1 MGSTFQS
8 PALVDLG
15 VVPVQYTVYS
25 CWINAIS
32 LCPGCAVSGEARYS
46 GQCVTVQL
54 YNRDFCK
61 RLTRAHRCSSDLA
74 CVLKSLSCSW
84 APVHGIQHNVTAQPH
99 PQGLSRCVARPTSYL
114 LHCTHRL
121 HQPSTNTFC
130 QSVSSRARSPH
141 AGRCLRVDVCVGVS
155 FLANV
160 QQPKHVD
167 RCQPW
172 AMGQAWVRQSTAVH
186 LHGDR

>member
-1 MGSTFQS
+1 MLISDGFHI
-8 PALVDLG
+8 
-15 VVPVQYTVYS
+15 PVTCSRRSWSRTCTVYS
-25 CWINAIS
+25 LQLLDKCHIPVPR
-32 LCPGCAVSGEARYS
+32 LCGVRSEARYS

-114 LHCTHRL
+114 LHCAQAAPTKL
-121 HQPSTNTFC
+121 QVPTNSAS
-130 QSVSSRARSPH
+130 QSAVAQARRTP
-141 AGRCLRVDVCVGVS
+141 
-155 FLANV
+155 
-160 QQPKHVD
+160 
-167 RCQPW
+167 
-172 AMGQAWVRQSTAVH
+172 AVH
-186 LHGDR
+186 ALFTGFWVLLV